1 MKIKKIQF
9 TKNLIAQ
16 IESTILNKN
25 KQYLSHTDNVL
36 NNRVFDINYQKLLL
50 NGKLSP
56 ELINEL
62 GYFIQV
68 FGDELLHFIKI
79 NCPPMSLIEAVS
91 VFTFEKEKYRFET
104 LRKELNCYSDLE
116 DISQYRLADY
126 LTLGYSFYDSLF
138 FVYMNRYQIDNY
150 NVWNLISKTEYEKPQ
165 LIKQENKTGSTSKTI
180 VKNKPKRNRFDL

>member
-9 TKNLIAQ
+9 TKNLISK

-56 ELINEL
+56 DLINEL

-68 FGDELLHFIKI
+68 YGDELIHFIKN
-79 NCPPMSLIEAVS
+79 NCPPMLLIEAVS
-91 VFTFEKEKYRFET
+91 VFTFEKEKYQFET
-104 LRKELNCYSDLE
+104 LRKELNCYIDLE
-116 DISQYRLADY
+116 DVSDYRFASY

-138 FVYMNRYQIDNY
+138 FVYMNRYQIHRY
-150 NVWNLISKTEYEKPQ
+150 NVWNLVSNTEYEKPQ
-165 LIKQENKTGSTSKTI
+165 FLEQENNIESTSKTK
-180 VKNKPKRNRFDL
+180 VKNKPKPNKYDL

>member
-9 TKNLIAQ
+9 TKNLISE

-25 KQYLSHTDNVL
+25 KQYLSYTDNVL

-56 ELINEL
+56 DLINEL

-68 FGDELLHFIKI
+68 YGDELLHFIKK
-79 NCPPMSLIEAVS
+79 NCPPMLLIEAVS
-91 VFTFEKEKYRFET
+91 VFTVEIEKHQFERLKKD
-104 LRKELNCYSDLE
+104 LNCYIDLE
-116 DISQYRLADY
+116 DVSQFRLADY

-138 FVYMNRYQIDNY
+138 FVYMNRYQINNY
-150 NVWNLISKTEYEKPQ
+150 NVWNLISNTEYEKPQ
-165 LIKQENKTGSTSKTI
+165 YLKQENKTDSTSKTK
-180 VKNKPKRNRFDL
+180 VKNKPKRNRYDL

>member
-9 TKNLIAQ
+9 TKSLIAQ

-25 KQYLSHTDNVL
+25 KQYLSYTDNVL

-56 ELINEL
+56 DLINEL

-68 FGDELLHFIKI
+68 YGDELLHFIKI
-79 NCPPMSLIEAVS
+79 NCPPMLLVETVS
-91 VFTFEKEKYRFET
+91 VFIFAKEKHQFET

-116 DISQYRLADY
+116 DVSKYRLADY

-138 FVYMNRYQIDNY
+138 FVYMNRYQIDNC

-165 LIKQENKTGSTSKTI
+165 LFKQENKTNSTSIGI
-180 VKNKPKRNRFDL
+180 VKNKPKRNRYDL